1 MIRAVVAVV
10 LLAGAGTARADE
22 AKKDTGTEAKAEAV
36 DGVFEHDIV
45 EVQPGKKPIK
55 TLTVDNQLGDVRIE
69 GHDGKG
75 LIIYA
80 YKRAPDDAAL
90 DQLRVSLVPDP
101 DGPMRITTAVD
112 RAAEKTT
119 LPAARVRIDL
129 VVRAPR
135 GAKVDARVGQGELV
149 VRNMDA
155 GGDLDAGAGQITVEN
170 VSGTIYA
177 RSVDGDQSFAEVF
190 GDLDAQALTADLL
203 FDTVRGDELIAS
215 VHDGTISARKV
226 ASKHIEL
233 RTTRGKIHL
242 ESELALGGKL
252 VIATRSGDVD
262 VTVKSAGA
270 LKVKAFAGGDL
281 TLEGAE
287 GYGTTAD
294 KDDDWVKARYGKSKR
309 AAAVELRSKFGDVRF
324 AVVE

>member
-1 MIRAVVAVV
+1 VKPAALIALVLVAA
-10 LLAGAGTARADE
+10 AGMARADE
-22 AKKDTGTEAKAEAV
+22 PAEETAEAA
-36 DGVFEHDIV
+36 VFEHDVV

-55 TLTVDNQLGDVRIE
+55 TLTIDNQLGDIRIE

-101 DGPMRITTAVD
+101 DGPVRITTAVD
-112 RAAEKTT
+112 RSVEKTT
-119 LPAARVRIDL
+119 LPAGQVRIDL

-135 GAKVDARVGQGELV
+135 GAKVDARVGEGELV

-155 GGDLDAGAGQITVEN
+155 GGDLDAGAGAITVEN
-170 VSGTIYA
+170 VAGTVYA

-190 GDLDAQALTADLL
+190 GDLDAQALSADLL
-203 FDTVRGDELIAS
+203 FETVRGDELIAS
-215 VHDGTISARKV
+215 VHDGTISARKI

-242 ESELALGGKL
+242 ESELSLGGKL
-252 VIATRSGDVD
+252 VVASRSGDVD
-262 VTVKSAGA
+262 VRVKSAGA

-281 TLEGAE
+281 ALAGAE
-287 GYGTTAD
+287 STTDAD
-294 KDDDWVKARYGKSKR
+294 REWVKARYGKGKR

-324 AVVE
+324 AIVE

>member
-1 MIRAVVAVV
+1 MIRALVIAG
-10 LLAGAGTARADE
+10 LLFAGIADAHADE
-22 AKKDTGTEAKAEAV
+22 PAAEETKKQE
-36 DGVFEHDIV
+36 DGVFEHDVV

-55 TLTVDNQLGDVRIE
+55 ALTIDNQLGDIRIE

-80 YKRAPDDAAL
+80 YKHAPDDTAL

-101 DGPMRITTAVD
+101 DGPVRITTAVD
-112 RAAEKTT
+112 RSVEKTT
-119 LPAARVRIDL
+119 LPASKVRIDL
-129 VVRAPR
+129 VIRAPR
-135 GAKVDARVGQGELV
+135 GAKVDARVGTGELV

-155 GGDLDAGAGQITVEN
+155 GGDLDAGAGEITVEN
-170 VSGTIYA
+170 VAGTIYA

-190 GDLDAQALTADLL
+190 GDLDAQALTADLK
-203 FDTVRGDELIAS
+203 FETVRGDELVAS
-215 VHDGTISARKV
+215 VHDGTITARKI

-252 VIATRSGDVD
+252 IVASRSGDVD

-281 TLEGAE
+281 ALEGAE
-287 GYGTTAD
+287 GYGAEKSD
-294 KDDDWVKARYGKSKR
+294 KDRDWVKARYGKGKR
-309 AAAVELRSKFGDVRF
+309 AAAVELRSRFGDVRF
-324 AVVE
+324 EVVE